1 MLNLV
6 VAHVAHASAT
16 RYVMDCD
23 LVHVLVNGADAM
35 ARNGFPMLVHVQVQA
50 SALEVLTVLA
60 NSDEQGEDFALVKQ
74 IAKEHAMPYATKL
87 YKILHAKFL
96 SLEKFILDFLIS
108 MGHDADQIEPLVELG
123 AVLLAADSME
133 RQPLRAMRV
142 MALLSMTRS
151 GAMAIM
157 G

>member
-1 MLNLV
+1 
-6 VAHVAHASAT
+6 
-16 RYVMDCD
+16 
-23 LVHVLVNGADAM
+23 
-35 ARNGFPMLVHVQVQA
+35 
-50 SALEVLTVLA
+50 
-60 NSDEQGEDFALVKQ
+60 
-74 IAKEHAMPYATKL
+74 
-87 YKILHAKFL
+87 
-96 SLEKFILDFLIS
+96 